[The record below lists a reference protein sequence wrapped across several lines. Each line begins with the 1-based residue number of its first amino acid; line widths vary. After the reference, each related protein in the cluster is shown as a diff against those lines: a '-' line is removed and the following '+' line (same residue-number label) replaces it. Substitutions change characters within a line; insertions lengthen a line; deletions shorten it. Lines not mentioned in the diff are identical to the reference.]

1 MTLMNSSKSNL
12 SCVSP
17 RAELRKLFFI
27 YLPVM
32 MFSGSEK
39 KSGQVSFVQYRLE
52 KQGRVYFV
60 YYMAGL
66 WQRPK

>member
-1 MTLMNSSKSNL
+1 MTLMNSSKSDL

-17 RAELRKLFFI
+17 RTELRKLFFI

-39 KSGQVSFVQYRLE
+39 KSGQVSFVQYWLE
-52 KQGRVYFV
+52 KQGHVYFI
-60 YYMAGL
+60 YYMVGL
-66 WQRPK
+66 WQRSK